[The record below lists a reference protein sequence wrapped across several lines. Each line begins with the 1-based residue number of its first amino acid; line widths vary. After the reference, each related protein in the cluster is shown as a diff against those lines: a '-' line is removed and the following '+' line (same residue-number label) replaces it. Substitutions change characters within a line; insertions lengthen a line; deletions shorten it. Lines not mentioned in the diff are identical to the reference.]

1 MFLRGQAAT
10 EELVLLAVVLLV
22 LIAVLAVVVG
32 WPSYV
37 QSIERQESDRF
48 WAGAKPF
55 AVNDHNMYPNQMVLE
70 LANTEPVT
78 LTITGIYLEG
88 VSLTFSNHSI
98 PFTWGSA
105 SSRCA
110 SGCSMTVLPGQTQII
125 STASF
130 TSTPANPCVTPDG
143 FAYGNRYKMDLV
155 IEYHAS
161 DPTALENES
170 FTEEL
175 IGLCSPAS

>member
-1 MFLRGQAAT
+1 MNLRGQAAT

-22 LIAVLAVVVG
+22 LMAVLAVVVF

-37 QSIERQESDRF
+37 QTVERQESDRF
-48 WAGAKPF
+48 WASAKPF
-55 AVNDHNMYPNQMVLE
+55 AVNDHNMYPNQMVIE

-78 LTITGIYLEG
+78 LTITGIYLDG
-88 VSLTFSNHSI
+88 ASLNFSNHSV

-110 SGCSMTVLPGQTQII
+110 SGCSMAVLPGQTQII

-130 TSTPANPCVTPDG
+130 TTTPANPCVTPDG

-155 IEYHAS
+155 ITYHAS
-161 DPTALENES
+161 DPSALENES
-170 FTEEL
+170 ATEEL
-175 IGLCSPAS
+175 VGICSAA